1 MDCVS
6 CLEFLD
12 SDFGCGFLV
21 FGCFRL
27 VFYVLGLFLLFGLGL
42 KFLGFGWHYWGFSQ
56 ILCVLGGVSSELRNG
71 FSSKSGFNEKSNSK
85 ILSCKCGW
93 LNSLMKSNRLVIE
106 KLDGNKGWVEG
117 SDDEHDDEN
126 EEFDGVKLRKMLKIE
141 RSRANA
147 AYVELEKERMA
158 AKTATEETMAMIL
171 RLQNE
176 KSLVEMV
183 ANQYRRLAEEKQLH
197 DQAVIQSLRWIVMKH
212 ESERSH
218 LEDQV
223 RLLKRKLKL
232 YLKDDEGDQS
242 EGVESVDESLSFLSA
257 NFEDALEDGLVSS
270 LDMGLSPYFNQLDL
284 AEYRY
289 KTASNGE
296 TTAYSYA

>member
-6 CLEFLD
+6 CLKFLD

-21 FGCFRL
+21 FRCFRL
-27 VFYVLGLFLLFGLGL
+27 VFYVLGLLLLLGLGL
-42 KFLGFGWHYWGFSQ
+42 KFLEFGWHYWGFSQ

-71 FSSKSGFNEKSNSK
+71 FNPKNGFNGNSNSK

-93 LNSLMKSNRLVIE
+93 LNSLMKSNQLMID
-106 KLDGNKGWVEG
+106 KLGGNKGWVED
-117 SDDEHDDEN
+117 SDDEHNDEN
-126 EEFDGVKLRKMLKIE
+126 EEFDGVELRKMLCIE

-147 AYVELEKERMA
+147 AYVELGKERMA
-158 AKTATEETMAMIL
+158 TKTATEETMAMIL
-171 RLQNE
+171 RLQND
-176 KSLVEMV
+176 KSLIEME

-218 LEDQV
+218 LEGQV

-232 YLKDDEGDQS
+232 YLKDDEGGRS
-242 EGVESVDESLSFLSA
+242 EGVESVDESLSVLSA

-270 LDMGLSPYFNQLDL
+270 LDTGLSPFFDQI
-284 AEYRY
+284 R
-289 KTASNGE
+289 SGRI
-296 TTAYSYA
+296 SI